1 MKKLLALMMC
11 LMISL
16 SVTGAAFAEGPT
28 EDPYGRY
35 EQTITY
41 TTGYVLTD
49 QGADTLKGTPYE
61 KDTPTD
67 NAYTRYILAVLNV
80 QNENL
85 FEATPGDSYD
95 QKVSLAI
102 ASRTIPDIM
111 FIEDYSILAELVE
124 EDMVEDLTAVYNAYA
139 CDTVRASYAS
149 YGDNNPLNTV
159 TFDGKIMAI
168 PKTQLSDAQSFL
180 WLREDWLDKLNLE
193 IPHTAE
199 EVAAVLK
206 AFVEQ
211 DPNGTGAA
219 DTIGLP
225 VLNTIYGGYPNNHF
239 AIDNF
244 FTAFNAYPNIWIRNE
259 EGEVVYGSVQ
269 PEMKDALALLRD
281 WYAQGL
287 IDKEFTTRTYDDI
300 VAMIASG
307 RCGAYVGPWWS
318 PFNPAQTSSYANNGA
333 EWINVTAPVGSEGKI
348 NGINTKP
355 YAGFVV
361 VRKGYDH
368 PEIAMKIVNVI
379 SEYSKL
385 DTSDAVKEVKDNQ
398 SIAYF
403 NWPLYCQVQRGDNA
417 QLMSQHVKAVLD
429 GEADVSTLTTEEASY
444 YESAVNFL
452 AAEAEGKKA
461 QSADYS
467 QYMSRMVAIYRIIDE
482 PANFMTPAFFET
494 TEMMAMR
501 WASLE
506 KMELETVL
514 KIIVGD
520 NDLSSFDSF
529 VSNWERSGGNMIT
542 DEVREAVGD

>member
-1 MKKLLALMMC
+1 MKKLLGLMLC

-16 SVTGAAFAEGPT
+16 SVIGAVFAESHT

-35 EQTITY
+35 DETIVY

-61 KDTPTD
+61 KDTPSN

-80 QNENL
+80 QNENI

-139 CDTVRASYAS
+139 CDTVRAAYAS

-180 WLREDWLDKLNLE
+180 WLRKDWLDKLGLE
-193 IPHTAE
+193 IPHTTD

-206 AFVEQ
+206 AFIEQ

-225 VLNTIYGGYPNNHF
+225 VLNTLYGGYPNNHF

-244 FTAFNAYPNIWIRNE
+244 FTAFDAYPDIWIRNG

-333 EWINVTAPVGSEGKI
+333 EWINVTAPVGSEDKI

-361 VRKGYDH
+361 VRKGYEH

-385 DTSDAVKEVKDNQ
+385 DTTDAVKEVKDNQ

>member
-1 MKKLLALMMC
+1 MKKLLGLMLC

-16 SVTGAAFAEGPT
+16 SVIGAAFAESPT

-35 EQTITY
+35 DETIVY

-61 KDTPTD
+61 KDTPSN

-80 QNENL
+80 QNENI

-95 QKVSLAI
+95 QKVSMAI

-139 CDTVRASYAS
+139 CDTVRAAYAS

-180 WLREDWLDKLNLE
+180 WLRKDWLDKLGLE
-193 IPHTAE
+193 IPHTTD

-206 AFVEQ
+206 AFIEQ

-225 VLNTIYGGYPNNHF
+225 VLNTLYGGYPNNHF
-239 AIDNF
+239 ANDNF
-244 FTAFNAYPNIWIRNE
+244 FTAFDAYPDIWIRNG

-333 EWINVTAPVGSEGKI
+333 EWINVTAPVGSDGRI

-361 VRKGYDH
+361 VRKGYAH

-529 VSNWERSGGNMIT
+529 VSSWERAGGSMIT
-542 DEVREAVGD
+542 EEVREAAGD

>member
-1 MKKLLALMMC
+1 MKKLLGLMLC

-16 SVTGAAFAEGPT
+16 SVIGAAFAESPT

-35 EQTITY
+35 DETIVY

-61 KDTPTD
+61 KDTPSN

-80 QNENL
+80 QNENI

-139 CDTVRASYAS
+139 CDTVRAAYAS

-180 WLREDWLDKLNLE
+180 WLRKDWLDKLGLE
-193 IPHTAE
+193 IPHTTD

-206 AFVEQ
+206 AFIEQ

-225 VLNTIYGGYPNNHF
+225 VLNTLYGGYPNNHF

-244 FTAFNAYPNIWIRNE
+244 FTAFDAYPDIWIRNG

-333 EWINVTAPVGSEGKI
+333 EWINVTAPVDSDGRI

-361 VRKGYDH
+361 VRKGYAH

-529 VSNWERSGGNMIT
+529 VSNWERAGGSMIT
-542 DEVREAVGD
+542 EEVREATGD